1 MDTAPRVSSM
11 EMDAA
16 KLESIRNAMAGIL
29 LPESAVPNWAKEM
42 SDTEWQE
49 MVHKKL
55 NKPQ

>member
-1 MDTAPRVSSM
+1 M